1 MLANFFE
8 VSNQPIYHITT
19 LKIMLRLNNGVRDK
33 ANEVDSG
40 CLLKKK
46 FFFLC
51 YVYSFMCLIYKI
63 LKFFIIDSVQT
74 LIQIGQ
80 AYLNLGYNEK
90 ADLAFSQAKS
100 ILDSNRCIDEKV
112 KLKWMLGYS
121 YYLCMIGEVD
131 KR

>member
-1 MLANFFE
+1 
-8 VSNQPIYHITT
+8 
-19 LKIMLRLNNGVRDK
+19 
-33 ANEVDSG
+33 
-40 CLLKKK
+40 
-46 FFFLC
+46 
-51 YVYSFMCLIYKI
+51 MCLIYKI

-80 AYLNLGYNEK
+80 DYLSLEYNEK
-90 ADLAFSQAKS
+90 AGLAFSQAKS

>member
-1 MLANFFE
+1 MLENFFG
-8 VSNQPIYHITT
+8 VSNQPIYHIVT
-19 LKIMLRLNNGVRDK
+19 LKMMLRLNNGVRHRS
-33 ANEVDSG
+33 NEIYSG

-46 FFFLC
+46 IFFLC
-51 YVYSFMCLIYKI
+51 YMYSFMCLIYKI
-63 LKFFIIDSVQT
+63 LKFFIIDSVLI

-80 AYLNLGYNEK
+80 AHLSLGYNGK
-90 ADLAFSQAKS
+90 AGLAFSQAKS
-100 ILDSNRCIDEKV
+100 ILDSNICLDEKV